1 LLSNFNLC
9 RYSSETEMTTELWT
23 LQMAGLDAGGPG
35 SPPATPSRLKVFMTP
50 ASAAE
55 ATAELP
61 PGYAYKPVSPKKT

>member
-1 LLSNFNLC
+1 
-9 RYSSETEMTTELWT
+9 MTTELWT
-23 LQMAGLDAGGPG
+23 LQMAGLDAGGGAGEDPG